1 METMIKDWKEAGICY
16 AKFIFSCG
24 GDSMNDYHFEYFTE
38 DHDEIPS
45 FEHETELEEMVFKQV
60 DFYVNSDGHY
70 MGEDGTVTIELNEE
84 EDDFYFSKEAESEY
98 CERITSEV
106 TVILTEEEVDYIK
119 SYVEDIHG
127 GFDNRTEINYKV
139 NFIKTEEL
147 DAIEKSIFDKIEDV
161 ADSFSPEVD
170 GEVTDWYTFN
180 LTNDGSEEIKIDDNE
195 MTIYVDNEYYTYII
209 ENN

>member
-1 METMIKDWKEAGICY
+1 METMIKDWKEAGIGY
-16 AKFIFSCG
+16 AHFIFSCG

-38 DHDEIPS
+38 DHDDIPS
-45 FEHETELEEMVFKQV
+45 FEHEKELEDEVFRRV

-84 EDDFYFSKEAESEY
+84 GDNFEFSKEAESEY
-98 CERITSEV
+98 CEHISSEI
-106 TVILTEEEVDYIK
+106 TVILTDEEVDYIK

-127 GFDNRTEINYKV
+127 GYDNNAEINYKV

-147 DAIEKSIFDKIEDV
+147 DVIEKSIFDKIED
-161 ADSFSPEVD
+161 AAFRLSPEVD

-180 LTNDGSEEIKIDDNE
+180 LTNDESEDIKIDGNE
-195 MTIYVDNEYYTYII
+195 LSIYVDNEYYTYIT